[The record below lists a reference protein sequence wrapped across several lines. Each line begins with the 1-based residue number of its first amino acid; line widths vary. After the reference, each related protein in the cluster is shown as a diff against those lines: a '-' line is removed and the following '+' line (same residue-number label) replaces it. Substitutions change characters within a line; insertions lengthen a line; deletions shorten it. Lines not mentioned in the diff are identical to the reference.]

1 MRPMLNDHR
10 LLAGLVALISL
21 SGAACSKAGL
31 EPLPIDEL
39 GKYDNRLAVEGQYCT
54 QSDRATAFPVKILV
68 VLDRS
73 GSWQFTDPSDAHFQA
88 LNDLVNTVMGPPD
101 VSMGIVTFNA
111 GIVITPFT
119 TDQATVSAAIAAAFS
134 SGQTDYQG
142 ALTTVVRLLE
152 QDMLNS
158 SIAQR
163 ARTKYVVLFV
173 SDGEPDPRCNA
184 GCNNDPTCW
193 NYCDTDPDIDPDD
206 DLDAELFEGLFIDL
220 VACGDYNA
228 DWQIMQ
234 KIDQIVA
241 LRDTYGVGEL
251 RFHPLFIYGLPSP
264 VIPPLCDGVPPYNR
278 DAAIVRMREMAEHGD
293 GVMRDYNAGEGV
305 DFLHLDYGSIRRP
318 WTLSNFIV
326 YNSSVVPTDTG
337 EGFLPDSDRD
347 GLGDD
352 EEFDQ
357 GTDRV
362 NPDTDGDGYGD
373 YIEVRNRPAG
383 FDPNDPLLPAI
394 ACDDASN
401 EGGRQD
407 LDGDLLT
414 GCEEKY
420 LETDFRLFDSD
431 ADRMPDGMEVR
442 VGLDPLRQDD
452 ELDLDLDSW
461 PNREELVIGSNPA
474 LPDAE
479 RARNLGYR
487 YRVDDAVAGAGGV
500 QCHAFGVDGL
510 KLAVTLAP
518 EGQVPERGMNVIWV
532 YAIDAPEDLP
542 NDPGEPK
549 AACIRARYL
558 GESLKDPPGGRLV
571 LTPEDFHDPASLA
584 PSDCVGYVP

>member
-1 MRPMLNDHR
+1 MPRMHYATR
-10 LLAGLVALISL
+10 LLACLVVLSSL
-21 SGAACSKAGL
+21 GGAACSKAGL
-31 EPLPIDEL
+31 EPLPLDEL
-39 GKYDNRLAVEGQYCT
+39 GKYDNKLAVEGQYCT
-54 QSDRATAFPVKILV
+54 QSDRPTAFPVKILI

-73 GSWQFTDPSDAHFQA
+73 GSWQFTDPGGAHFQA
-88 LNDLVNTVMGPPD
+88 MTQMLDVVMGTPD
-101 VSMGIVTFNA
+101 VSVGVIAFNA
-111 GIVITPFT
+111 GMEITPFT
-119 TDQATVSAAIAAAFS
+119 PDRATVDSALANAFA

-152 QDMLNS
+152 QDMIDA
-158 SIAQR
+158 SIAER

-184 GCNNDPTCW
+184 GCGNDPTCW
-193 NYCDTDPDIDPDD
+193 GYCDTDPDIDPDD
-206 DLDAELFEGLFIDL
+206 DLDPEDYEGLFIDL

-228 DWQIMQ
+228 DWQIFQ
-234 KIDQIVA
+234 KIDQMVA

-251 RFHPLFIYGLPSP
+251 RMHTIFVFGPNA
-264 VIPPLCDGVPPYNR
+264 VIPPLCAGVPQYDR
-278 DAAIVRMREMAEHGD
+278 DQAIVRMENMAEHGD
-293 GVMRDYNAGEGV
+293 GTMRDYNSGEGV
-305 DFLHLDYGSIRRP
+305 DFLHVDYTSIRRP

-326 YNSSVVPTDTG
+326 YNTSVVPTDTG

-347 GLGDD
+347 GLSDD
-352 EEFDQ
+352 EEFDE

-373 YIEVRNRPAG
+373 FLEVRNRAGG
-383 FDPNDPLLPAI
+383 FDPNDALMPAI
-394 ACDDASN
+394 ACDAAAN

-420 LETDFRLFDSD
+420 LELDFRLFDTD
-431 ADRMPDGMEVR
+431 ADRMPDGMEYR
-442 VGLDPLRQDD
+442 LGLNPTMEDD
-452 ELDLDLDSW
+452 QLDLDLDSW
-461 PNREELVIGSNPA
+461 PNRQELQIGSNPA

-479 RARNLGYR
+479 RARKLGYR
-487 YRVDDAVAGAGGV
+487 YRVDDAVAGPNGV
-500 QCHAFGVDGL
+500 QCHGFGVDGL

-518 EGQVPERGMNVIWV
+518 EGSVTSRGLNFIYV

-542 NDPGEPK
+542 NDVGEPK
-549 AACIRARYL
+549 AACIRARYH

-571 LTPEDFHDPASLA
+571 LTPEDFHDPQSLA
-584 PSDCVGYVP
+584 PSDCVGYAP

>member
-1 MRPMLNDHR
+1 MPRMHYAIR
-10 LLAGLVALISL
+10 LLACLVALSAL
-21 SGAACSKAGL
+21 GSAACSKAGL
-31 EPLPIDEL
+31 EPLPLDEL
-39 GKYDNRLAVEGQYCT
+39 GKYDNKLAVEGQYCT
-54 QSDRATAFPVKILV
+54 QSDRPTPFPVKILI

-73 GSWQFTDPSDAHFQA
+73 GSWQFTDPNNAHFQA
-88 LNDLVNTVMGPPD
+88 ITELLNTVVGSPD
-101 VSMGIVTFNA
+101 VSVGIIAFNA
-111 GIVITPFT
+111 GMEITPFT
-119 TDQATVSAAIAAAFS
+119 NDRGVLDSALANAFA

-142 ALTTVVRLLE
+142 ALTTAVRLIE
-152 QDMLNS
+152 QDMLDA
-158 SIAQR
+158 SIATR

-184 GCNNDPTCW
+184 GCGNDPSCW
-193 NYCDTDPDIDPDD
+193 GYCDTDPDVDPED
-206 DLDAELFEGLFIDL
+206 DLEPEDYEGLFIDL

-228 DWQIMQ
+228 DWQIFQ
-234 KIDQIVA
+234 KIDQLIA

-251 RFHPLFIYGLPSP
+251 RFHTMFVYGLPEP

-278 DAAIVRMREMAEHGD
+278 TEAIARMEDMALHGD
-293 GVMRDYNAGEGV
+293 GTMRDYNSGEGV
-305 DFLHLDYGSIRRP
+305 DFLHVDYTSIRRP

-326 YNSSVVPTDTG
+326 YNTSVVPSDTG

-373 YIEVRNRPAG
+373 FIEVRNRAAG
-383 FDPNDPLLPAI
+383 FDPDNNLMPAI
-394 ACDDASN
+394 PCDDAAN

-420 LETDFRLFDSD
+420 LELDFRLFDTD
-431 ADRMPDGMEVR
+431 ADRMPDGMEYR
-442 VGLDPLRQDD
+442 LGLDPIREDD
-452 ELDLDLDSW
+452 QLDLDLDSW

-479 RARNLGYR
+479 RARKLGYR
-487 YRVDDAVAGAGGV
+487 YRVDDAVAGPNGV
-500 QCHAFGVDGL
+500 QCHAFGVDGM
-510 KLAVTLAP
+510 KLVVTLAP
-518 EGQVPERGMNVIWV
+518 EGAVTERGLNHVLI

-542 NDPGEPK
+542 NDVGEPK
-549 AACIRARYL
+549 AACINARYL

-571 LTPEDFHDPASLA
+571 LTPEDFHDPQSLA
-584 PSDCVGYVP
+584 PSDCVGYAP